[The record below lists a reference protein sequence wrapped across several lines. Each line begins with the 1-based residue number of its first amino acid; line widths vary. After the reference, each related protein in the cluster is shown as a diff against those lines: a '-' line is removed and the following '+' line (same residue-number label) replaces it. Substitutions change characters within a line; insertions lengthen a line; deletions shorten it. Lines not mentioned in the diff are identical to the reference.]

1 MIKVSANASPAAAA
15 KPVESRPGAS
25 TERAHAA
32 EQAPSATEV
41 KAAARQIEAYMRSL
55 GRALEFRVDDATGR
69 TVVTVR
75 DSSTGDVVRQIPTE
89 EVLRIAQSLAAHSP
103 QPKGSVLLD
112 LTA

>member
-1 MIKVSANASPAAAA
+1 MIKISANASPAAPT
-15 KPVESRPGAS
+15 KSMESRSGAS
-25 TERAHAA
+25 PEHAHAA
-32 EQAPSATEV
+32 EPAPSATEV
-41 KAAARQIEAYMRSL
+41 KAAARQIEAYMRTL
-55 GRALEFRVDDATGR
+55 GRSLEFRVDDATGR

-89 EVLRIAQSLAAHSP
+89 QVLRIAESLAAHSP